1 MAMIPNEK
9 EIRKD
14 GERVILAM
22 QTIRRGSFSKL
33 QAACGLEDTRLYG
46 ALIYLLRRNRIRQEV
61 CDDGIYYCMNL

>member
-1 MAMIPNEK
+1 MIANEK

-22 QTIRRGSFSKL
+22 QTIRLASFSKL
-33 QAACGLEDTRLYG
+33 QAVCELEETRLYE

>member
-1 MAMIPNEK
+1 MIPNDK

-22 QTIRRGSFSKL
+22 RTTRRGRFSEL
-33 QAACGLEDTRLYG
+33 QVVCGLEDTRLYE
-46 ALIYLLRRNRIRQEV
+46 ALIYLLRCNRIRQEV